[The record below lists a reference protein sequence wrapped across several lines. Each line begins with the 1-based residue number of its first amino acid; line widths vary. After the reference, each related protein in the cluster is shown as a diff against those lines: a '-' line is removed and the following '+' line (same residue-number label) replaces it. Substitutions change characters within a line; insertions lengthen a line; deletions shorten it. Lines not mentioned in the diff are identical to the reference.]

1 MSYWNYIPEAESAV
15 GSLYAHAIMGHGAAA
30 YTQENDQYD
39 FSLNTW
45 TSKTNTS
52 MTARNPSTS
61 VGVNEVIYVQG
72 GYTGTPYSA
81 HAKYTLGSD
90 AWANLTSMVH
100 NNHKKIGARMN
111 DDYYIT
117 GGVSYGGNTAEAL
130 IRYNVVATD
139 TWSTTGVN
147 FNAVCAAGAGG
158 SLDRTE
164 TSAIWYVCAGA
175 GSTDKY
181 TKATNAVT
189 SLTNLSSPFDSDVD
203 GRHTGFTAGGNLYV
217 ATGWEGDD
225 GAEQFSKEC
234 REYSVSGNS
243 WSTKTDC
250 NNERTDCAGVSQAGD
265 NDKGNVI
272 GGGHNAYKGNLNEQY
287 SVSGNTWTAKAVL
300 LYDVQHVGGADA

>member
-1 MSYWNYIPEAESAV
+1 MSYWNYIPEVVSV
-15 GSLYAHAIMGHGAAA
+15 GSLYAHSIMGLGAST

-45 TSKTNTS
+45 TSKTNTG
-52 MTARNPSTS
+52 MTARAPSTS
-61 VGVNEVIYVQG
+61 VGVDEVIYVQG
-72 GYTGTPYSA
+72 GRSTSNFSA
-81 HAKYTLGSD
+81 QAKYTLGSD
-90 AWANLTSMVH
+90 AWANLTAMVH
-100 NNHKKIGARMN
+100 ANHKKIGARMN

-117 GGVSYGGNTAEAL
+117 GGVSYGGTAEST
-130 IRYNVVATD
+130 IRYYD
-139 TWSTTGVN
+139 ISGDSWQTTGTA
-147 FNAVCAAGAGG
+147 FNAICAGGAGG
-158 SLDRTE
+158 SLDRAE
-164 TSAIWYVCAGA
+164 TSAVWYVCAGA

-189 SLTNLSSPFDSDVD
+189 NLTNLSSPFANDAD

-272 GGGHNAYKGNLNEQY
+272 GGGHNAYKGDVNEQY